1 MRGKGV
7 KPVRGGPVGDLICRV
22 LVETPVNLTE
32 RQKELLREFDESVA
46 AGGDRHSPQSSS
58 WLDGVKSFF
67 EKMGL

>member
-1 MRGKGV
+1 
-7 KPVRGGPVGDLICRV
+7 V

-32 RQKELLREFDESVA
+32 RQRELLREFDDSLA
-46 AGGDRHSPQSSS
+46 AGGEKHSPQSST